1 MESVGDLIIIVND
14 VLPFLANVYLYNQ
27 KIDSTQNNTSDHLN
41 I

>member
-1 MESVGDLIIIVND
+1 MESVGALIIIVND

-27 KIDSTQNNTSDHLN
+27 KTGSIQNNTSDHLN